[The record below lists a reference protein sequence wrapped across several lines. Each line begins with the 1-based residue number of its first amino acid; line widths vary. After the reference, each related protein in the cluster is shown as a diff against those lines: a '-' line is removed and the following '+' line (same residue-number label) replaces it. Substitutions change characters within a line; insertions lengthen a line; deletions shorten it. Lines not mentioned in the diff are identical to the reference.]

1 MKGDRFIKSKHT
13 VLNVDDIVTANYVPN
28 YVLSTMV
35 KDEVTTAPRLAI
47 TVRGYQQHIY
57 WNEEA
62 TQLWNQL
69 QQLDTTWDELMPY

>member
-1 MKGDRFIKSKHT
+1 MKGDRFIKSQHT
-13 VLNVDDIVTANYVPN
+13 VLNVADIVTANYEPN
-28 YVLSTMV
+28 YLRTVGYNELSPS
-35 KDEVTTAPRLAI
+35 PRLAI
-47 TVRGYQQHIY
+47 TVRGYQQHIF

>member
-1 MKGDRFIKSKHT
+1 MKGDRFIKSQHT
-13 VLNVDDIVTANYVPN
+13 VLNVADIVTANYEPN
-28 YVLSTMV
+28 YVLLGA
-35 KDEVTTAPRLAI
+35 TTAPRLAI

-62 TQLWNQL
+62 TSLWNQL